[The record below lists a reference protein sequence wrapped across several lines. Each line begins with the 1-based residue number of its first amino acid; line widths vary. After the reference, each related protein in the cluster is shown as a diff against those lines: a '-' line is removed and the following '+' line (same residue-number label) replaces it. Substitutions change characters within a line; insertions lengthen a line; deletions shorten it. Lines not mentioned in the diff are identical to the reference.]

1 LSVFGAEILKI
12 GRGDAQGDERRCR
25 PSILIT
31 TVKKARIDKE
41 FSENKRVIIRD
52 VTAKIKKRKWLL
64 VTSCNR
70 RSLIYNAKEFLKLA
84 VILNRCTKVQG
95 MTLEINDTSI
105 E

>member
-1 LSVFGAEILKI
+1 MCKVMQEDI
-12 GRGDAQGDERRCR
+12 DR

-31 TVKKARIDKE
+31 AVKTTRIDKE
-41 FSENKRVIIRD
+41 FSEKRRVTFRD

-84 VILNRCTKVQG
+84 VRLNRCIKVLG
-95 MTLEINDTSI
+95 YDGEN
-105 E
+105 